1 MMNDQIVLILHFGN
15 HRYYRFILNMNQ
27 SQMFGKEL
35 NSAMTTATEEDNIPV
50 NKATA
55 LRALFMQK
63 FIYIQRSYPEI
74 LATELRK
81 QLRN

>member
-1 MMNDQIVLILHFGN
+1 
-15 HRYYRFILNMNQ
+15 
-27 SQMFGKEL
+27 MFGKEL